1 MTTDFWRDSWIAG
14 IDPLIAYVPERLA
27 PSLEY
32 VLVAAMADG
41 NGNWLWHKF
50 EHLLPLNIR
59 LRIVAA
65 GCPMVGFAAD
75 AECWKG
81 NVQGNF
87 TVKSAY
93 IIRCGP
99 TVPDDARMATHPK
112 DLDLLFG
119 SICRNLWLE
128 RNAVVFDNPLDD
140 RGTVLE
146 RSRRLQ
152 QQYLLAYSS
161 TAPSM
166 ALAMR
171 NGPAGS
177 SINEVQRLLAEGWF
191 QANSDAGCCLAD
203 GSAKCGG
210 VIRSHDGRWVQ
221 GVAKFIELRQGRALS
236 SLLRKHLHP
245 SSPPQTRQVL
255 LHKILCSYDNALSLL
270 NWTGFTST
278 APIATH
284 ASHKIHTSKQR
295 KTCSGRSEQIRV
307 CSLEG
312 PLEDGYCWRKYGQ
325 KDILGSNFPR
335 GYYRCTHRYS
345 QGCLAA
351 KQVQRSDE
359 DPTIFE
365 VKYRG
370 RHTCNRASH
379 SVAMKVPSTTES
391 EEKANHSRIK
401 QQQQHEE
408 KQKQSK
414 EILMSFETED
424 LDNRDDIFPS
434 FPFPIES
441 EQVGNG
447 LFVKSLMENDIGFV
461 SPAASESNYFSVS
474 PFHMGSF
481 VLDQNMQTSESD
493 LTEIISA
500 PTSVTD
506 ISSLDKLEFDPSFP
520 FDNPDFFT

>member
-1 MTTDFWRDSWIAG
+1 MDWEQSNL
-14 IDPLIAYVPERLA
+14 LIL
-27 PSLEY
+27 
-32 VLVAAMADG
+32 
-41 NGNWLWHKF
+41 K
-50 EHLLPLNIR
+50 
-59 LRIVAA
+59 
-65 GCPMVGFAAD
+65 
-75 AECWKG
+75 
-81 NVQGNF
+81 
-87 TVKSAY
+87 
-93 IIRCGP
+93 
-99 TVPDDARMATHPK
+99 
-112 DLDLLFG
+112 
-119 SICRNLWLE
+119 
-128 RNAVVFDNPLDD
+128 
-140 RGTVLE
+140 
-146 RSRRLQ
+146 
-152 QQYLLAYSS
+152 
-161 TAPSM
+161 
-166 ALAMR
+166 
-171 NGPAGS
+171 
-177 SINEVQRLLAEGWF
+177 
-191 QANSDAGCCLAD
+191 
-203 GSAKCGG
+203 
-210 VIRSHDGRWVQ
+210 
-221 GVAKFIELRQGRALS
+221 ELRQGRELS
-236 SLLRKHLHP
+236 SVLRKHLHP
-245 SSPPQTRQVL
+245 SSPPQTRLVL
-255 LHKILCSYDNALSLL
+255 LHKILCSYHNALSLL
-270 NWTGFTST
+270 NWTAFTST
-278 APIATH
+278 API

-391 EEKANHSRIK
+391 EENANHSRVK

-424 LDNRDDIFPS
+424 LDNKDDIFPS

-441 EQVGNG
+441 EEVGNGNGNG
-447 LFVKSLMENDIGFV
+447 LFVKSLMENDIAFV

-481 VLDQNMQTSESD
+481 VFDQNVQASESD
-493 LTEIISA
+493 LTERISA
-500 PTSVTD
+500 PTSVTNSPIVDLD

-520 FDNPDFFT
+520 FDNSDFFT